1 MGDVSKNP
9 PKFSSSKDYQSYKRE
24 LLTWTKVTKTEKKN
38 WGNVIAL
45 SLPEG
50 DPSDIR
56 RKVFAAVE
64 LDTDAGYDALVKF
77 LDDEFDK
84 DSTQDTCEKIRE
96 LVNHKKEQGMTMKAY
111 ISGFDAKYILAQKAG
126 LTDLPQEYLM
136 FHIMENCL
144 LSKNDYRLVLSSI
157 DLEKK
162 DTLYKQA
169 KSALVKYFASVKHEL
184 SQEDEKVSTLLDHH
198 DCKLETSDTLFANGA
213 NYPYRSP
220 GPGPGQNKF
229 KPRGFNQQ
237 PWRNPRP
244 NNPVQ
249 RPKISKPLNGYDRDG
264 NVLLCNSCGSYRHL
278 QKDCPDRYE
287 TYMNMEDGVNQGET
301 KEHEEEAQGEE
312 QFTGFATFDVFN
324 TMVGRIDPQEVFASV
339 IIDTGCIKTVAGRRW
354 FEEFCQTLSPE
365 TKQAISSEA
374 SNRVFKFGGQMK
386 RRSLGFYSVPCS
398 IGNKNII
405 LKLDIVD
412 CDIPCLISKE
422 AMKRAGV

>member
-96 LVNHKKEQGMTMKAY
+96 LVNHKKEPGMTMKAY

-162 DTLYKQA
+162 DTL
-169 KSALVKYFASVKHEL
+169 
-184 SQEDEKVSTLLDHH
+184 
-198 DCKLETSDTLFANGA
+198 
-213 NYPYRSP
+213 
-220 GPGPGQNKF
+220 
-229 KPRGFNQQ
+229 
-237 PWRNPRP
+237 
-244 NNPVQ
+244 
-249 RPKISKPLNGYDRDG
+249 
-264 NVLLCNSCGSYRHL
+264 
-278 QKDCPDRYE
+278 
-287 TYMNMEDGVNQGET
+287 
-301 KEHEEEAQGEE
+301 
-312 QFTGFATFDVFN
+312 
-324 TMVGRIDPQEVFASV
+324 
-339 IIDTGCIKTVAGRRW
+339 
-354 FEEFCQTLSPE
+354 
-365 TKQAISSEA
+365 
-374 SNRVFKFGGQMK
+374 
-386 RRSLGFYSVPCS
+386 
-398 IGNKNII
+398 
-405 LKLDIVD
+405 
-412 CDIPCLISKE
+412 
-422 AMKRAGV
+422 